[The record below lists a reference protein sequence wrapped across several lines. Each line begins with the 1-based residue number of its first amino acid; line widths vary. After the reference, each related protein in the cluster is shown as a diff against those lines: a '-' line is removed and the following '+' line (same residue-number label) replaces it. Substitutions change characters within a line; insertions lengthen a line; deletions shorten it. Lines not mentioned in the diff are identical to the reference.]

1 MVVSKR
7 LWGQEGPNTHHL
19 LQPVERHQYLTDGL
33 EDQPMQQGDNNKRTL
48 RHIKRRAFRN

>member
-48 RHIKRRAFRN
+48 CHIKRRAFRN